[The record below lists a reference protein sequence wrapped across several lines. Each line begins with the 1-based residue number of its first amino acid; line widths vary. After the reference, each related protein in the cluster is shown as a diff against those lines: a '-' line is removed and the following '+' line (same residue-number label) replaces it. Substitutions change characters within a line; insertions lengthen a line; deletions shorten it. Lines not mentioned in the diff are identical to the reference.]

1 MKPKTLKLLVLSS
14 LIVFSI
20 WMTILKGEA
29 SSTPADQA
37 LLSTGRGS
45 SETLQASYD
54 AWAADFEKNGGEKN
68 IVLPMNAC
76 PGLSTEKE
84 GVYGL
89 ATLNLTDGRVSVEVR
104 GLPGAE
110 GLDVWL
116 VDNKPG
122 EGRTILPEPG
132 DAMVEVG
139 SLTREGDVAKLDAA
153 FGDGEP
159 EAFEPDLVVITRA
172 GKSPIEERLL
182 TAQTTLFHR
191 LYHSAK
197 RGQFGVLRD
206 SVEPEQ
212 CEAPKGILR
221 RVADL
226 ISPSAHA
233 QIGPNPNPTT
243 ALERLIV
250 QGRNIF
256 FNGTFNGNGRTCGT
270 CHREENNLTIDPKFI
285 ATLPPN
291 DPLFVAEFNPALSQN
306 FENPVLLRKFGL
318 ILLNVDGFDDLN
330 NKFVMRGVP
339 HTLAMLP
346 DTLKPGEL
354 DETHPIGQP
363 PVPPVERLGWSG
375 DGAPVGTFT
384 LADGTVHQATGTL
397 RDFMIGAI
405 IQHYPKTLNRV
416 PGVDF
421 RMPTVAEL
429 DSLEAFQKSLGRRE
443 NLKLAGAGALRL
455 KSEKAAKG
463 QEIFNNPG
471 SFINPFTGTLLFS
484 QPSKGA
490 GRCILCHFNAGAADF
505 VEGALFGGN
514 NDPGTGTATGNSNF
528 DTGIEDQPNRPQT
541 LVVPSQKIPPD
552 GGFGRDPIFK
562 NGKFLGFGNGSA
574 NLPPPIIPAD
584 QNKRTF
590 NTPVLVEAADTG
602 PFFHDNSISTIEGAV
617 SFYNSETFNNS
628 PIGQNIRSL
637 DPDGIGIQLEATE
650 IEAVAAFLRVIN
662 VLENIRSSVDL
673 ESRARSATSFSQAQE
688 LLKLSISEL
697 DDATRV
703 LEGGD
708 LHPEAQKKLHQAA
721 ALDALA
727 LATPSGALRN
737 QLIDQAVAL
746 KNSARSDMV
755 F

>member
-29 SSTPADQA
+29 SSTPGDQA
-37 LLSTGRGS
+37 LVSTGLGS
-45 SETLQASYD
+45 SDTLQASYD
-54 AWAADFEKNGGEKN
+54 AWAAHFEKSGGERN

-76 PGLSTEKE
+76 QGISTEKE

-89 ATLNLTDGRVSVEVR
+89 ATLNLIDGRVSVEVR

-110 GLDVWL
+110 GLDLWL
-116 VDNKPG
+116 IDNKPG
-122 EGRTILPEPG
+122 VGRTILPEPG

-139 SLTREGDVAKLDAA
+139 SLTMEGDVAKLDAG

-159 EAFEPDLVVITRA
+159 EAFEPDLVVITHA
-172 GKSPIEERLL
+172 GKSPIQDRLL

-191 LYHSAK
+191 LYRSAK

-212 CEAPKGILR
+212 PEGPKGLLKRI
-221 RVADL
+221 ADL
-226 ISPSAHA
+226 LLPSAHA

-243 ALERLIV
+243 ALDQLIV
-250 QGRNIF
+250 QGRNTF
-256 FNGTFNGNGRTCGT
+256 FNSTFNGNGRTCGT

-306 FENPVLLRKFGL
+306 FENPMLLRKFGL

-330 NKFVMRGVP
+330 NKFVMRGVL

-346 DTLKPGEL
+346 GTLKPGEL

-384 LADGTVHQATGTL
+384 LADGRVHQATGTL

-443 NLKLAGAGALRL
+443 NLKLAGALRL
-455 KSEKAAKG
+455 KS
-463 QEIFNNPG
+463 
-471 SFINPFTGTLLFS
+471 
-484 QPSKGA
+484 
-490 GRCILCHFNAGAADF
+490 
-505 VEGALFGGN
+505 
-514 NDPGTGTATGNSNF
+514 
-528 DTGIEDQPNRPQT
+528 
-541 LVVPSQKIPPD
+541 
-552 GGFGRDPIFK
+552 
-562 NGKFLGFGNGSA
+562 GKS
-574 NLPPPIIPAD
+574 
-584 QNKRTF
+584 
-590 NTPVLVEAADTG
+590 
-602 PFFHDNSISTIEGAV
+602 
-617 SFYNSETFNNS
+617 
-628 PIGQNIRSL
+628 
-637 DPDGIGIQLEATE
+637 
-650 IEAVAAFLRVIN
+650 
-662 VLENIRSSVDL
+662 
-673 ESRARSATSFSQAQE
+673 
-688 LLKLSISEL
+688 
-697 DDATRV
+697 
-703 LEGGD
+703 
-708 LHPEAQKKLHQAA
+708 
-721 ALDALA
+721 
-727 LATPSGALRN
+727 
-737 QLIDQAVAL
+737 
-746 KNSARSDMV
+746 
-755 F
+755 